1 MATKIQAQRAV
12 DLTVNHLRADILSGK
27 YPPESKL
34 PPERQLSSDL
44 GINRLTL
51 RAALSH
57 LEAEGL
63 LQPKHGQGVIVL
75 DYQNSGSLELLAHID
90 DDALIEELLVLRR
103 NFAAEAVALACDHA
117 SHRHIN
123 KLQSIANRQLD
134 TDAGQNYLEGDIA
147 FIKELV
153 AASGSM
159 TLILLFNTI
168 ERIMRAKPQIPI
180 ELLSDKTASQS
191 SYRALIALIRYRN
204 PDLARKAILGL
215 MSPEDE
221 QNLQKALAK
230 P

>member
-1 MATKIQAQRAV
+1 M
-12 DLTVNHLRADILSGK
+12 
-27 YPPESKL
+27 
-34 PPERQLSSDL
+34 
-44 GINRLTL
+44 

-75 DYQNSGSLELLAHID
+75 DYQHSGNLELLAHID
-90 DDALIEELLVLRR
+90 DDTLIEELLVLRQ

-117 SHRHIN
+117 THRHIN

-134 TDAGQNYLEGDIA
+134 TDVGQSYLEGDIA

-168 ERIMRAKPQIPI
+168 EKIMRAKPQIPMG
-180 ELLSDKTASQS
+180 LLSDKSASQS
-191 SYRALIALIRYRN
+191 SYRALIALVRYRD

-215 MSPEDE
+215 MGPEDE
-221 QNLQKALAK
+221 VRFQEKL
-230 P
+230 